1 MNKFW
6 ETKLTPEQEAELIDN
21 IVERI
26 HRHHLET
33 PAILFFEMHKPL
45 AGLAG
50 QAMVVASPM
59 AIPFF
64 GFDAVND
71 YSRLLGDRSAV
82 ENLIQRL
89 EESRLR
95 GDTPPE
101 DTHAVA

>member
-1 MNKFW
+1 
-6 ETKLTPEQEAELIDN
+6 
-21 IVERI
+21 
-26 HRHHLET
+26 
-33 PAILFFEMHKPL
+33 MHKPL

-50 QAMVVASPM
+50 QARVVASPM